1 MLHLSVLDLT
11 ITTLDNYNMAVQK
24 PSIPKGTR
32 DFSPAEMACRNYIFD
47 TVKSIFK
54 KYGYA
59 PLETPAMENL
69 TTLLGKYGDEGDKL
83 LFKILNSGEAF
94 AGVDAEELSH
104 SNALSLKVCEKG
116 LRYDLTVPFARYVVQ
131 HQNEITFPFK
141 RFQIQPVWRADR
153 PQKGRYREFYQCDVD
168 VIGSQSQINELELV
182 QIADEVFR
190 KLDINV
196 CIKINNRKVL
206 QGLAEIIG
214 HPDKL
219 VDITVAIDKI
229 DKIGL
234 QAVKEELS
242 ERGIDSD
249 GIAILEP
256 ILQMQG
262 TNREKLAAIRT
273 VLAGSSTTSGCS
285 TTPGCS
291 SSASGSSAPGSTASE
306 VGLKGVDELE
316 ELFNYIES
324 ASIKQKVEIDL
335 SLARGLNYYTGAIFE
350 VKALD
355 FQIGSI
361 CGGGRYDN
369 LTGIFGLPNISGVGI
384 SFGADRI
391 YDVLKGLD
399 KFPKDAIEGT
409 KLLFSNMGSAETAY
423 ALPIAARLR
432 SQGISCEIYPDNTKL
447 KKQFDYATK
456 KGIRYFAIIGE
467 DEIKAG
473 EVTLKDLTTGTQ
485 QRVPKEELSSLL

>member
-1 MLHLSVLDLT
+1 
-11 ITTLDNYNMAVQK
+11 MAVQK

-234 QAVKEELS
+234 QAVKEELA

-262 TNREKLAAIRT
+262 TNREKLSAIRT
-273 VLAGSSTTSGCS
+273 VLSGSSTTSGF
-285 TTPGCS
+285 
-291 SSASGSSAPGSTASE
+291 STASE

-324 ASIKQKVEIDL
+324 ANIKQKVEIDL

-423 ALPIAARLR
+423 ALPIAAQLR

-473 EVTLKDLTTGTQ
+473 EVTLKDLTTETQ